1 MSARVAGSKNL
12 SEDWLSV
19 WIDLGV
25 FALALGLLAGADLLG
40 WAVRTSVWTDVSRSL
55 SPVSSGYKAVGGLGA
70 LLATY
75 AFLLAVTRAARTP
88 APQKRT
94 MYTRRD
100 TCCRASLR
108 QPPAHRRTRC
118 PD

>member
-40 WAVRTSVWTDVSRSL
+40 WRCAPRSGRMSR
-55 SPVSSGYKAVGGLGA
+55 
-70 LLATY
+70 
-75 AFLLAVTRAARTP
+75 
-88 APQKRT
+88 
-94 MYTRRD
+94 RRD
-100 TCCRASLR
+100 R
-108 QPPAHRRTRC
+108 
-118 PD
+118 

>member
-19 WIDLGV
+19 WIGLGV

-40 WAVRTSVWTDVSRSL
+40 WAVRTSVWTGVSKSL

-70 LLATY
+70 LLRHLCFSAGGHTCSTN
-75 AFLLAVTRAARTP
+75 TRTAETNHVHDAIRV
-88 APQKRT
+88 A
-94 MYTRRD
+94 
-100 TCCRASLR
+100 RASLR